1 MITAQ
6 HIMDSYAKVRK
17 NLTDAEKPHYDKLI
31 LLMEEV
37 DETRSSPRLLALQAA
52 IVLGLYTVT
61 VPKYL
66 LDFLTVKL
74 VNLAITLTS
83 LSAEVRRDSN

>member
-6 HIMDSYAKVRK
+6 HIMESYASVRK

-31 LLMEEV
+31 TLMEEV
-37 DETRSSPRLLALQAA
+37 DETPSSPRLLALEAA
-52 IVLGLYTVT
+52 IVLALFTVT